1 MYYSYHISI
10 HLIYFRP
17 RYYGGIYLMFG
28 WKMGLPAHTP
38 TIHVDMNCKLRDM
51 RVPKTLFAFRTHTH
65 KHGTVV
71 TGYLYRNN
79 KVREIARH
87 DPQEPQMFYPMK
99 KEEAVDNGDYLAAR
113 CTFNTTTESRTV
125 HFGMLQ

>member
-1 MYYSYHISI
+1 
-10 HLIYFRP
+10 
-17 RYYGGIYLMFG
+17 MFG

-38 TIHVDMNCKLRDM
+38 TIHVDMNCKLKDM

-79 KVREIARH
+79 KIREIARH
-87 DPQEPQMFYPMK
+87 DPQEPQMFYPMT
-99 KEEAVDNGDYLAAR
+99 KEEVVDNGDYLVAR
-113 CTFNTTTESRTV
+113 CTFNTTAESRTV
-125 HFGMLQ
+125 HFGILQ